1 MRELLISNLTV
12 LIFAITAIELVLGIL
27 LFKSYAASKKVS
39 TLCMALIA
47 IGLVIDAFLIGFGKF
62 MPNGPIEGV
71 SRIRFLCHGALIP
84 LIFPICG
91 YALRFKKTAMRVL
104 WIITGIIIILGIA
117 QAIAIKLDITTMGE
131 VIRHSSAKTPLW
143 AEKISTLLSFGA
155 VIPLIIVGIIV
166 WIKEKTPHLFLSGFL
181 MFAFSALGPA
191 TGNFD
196 LIFFISMIGELFM
209 ILFFLLYAK
218 REEKLR

>member
-1 MRELLISNLTV
+1 MREFLISNLTL
-12 LIFAITAIELVLGIL
+12 LIFAITLVELILGVF
-27 LFKSYAASKKVS
+27 LFLSYSKSKKTV
-39 TLCMALIA
+39 TLCMALITV
-47 IGLVIDAFLIGFGKF
+47 GLIVDAFLIGIGKF
-62 MPNGPIEGV
+62 LPNGPIEGL
-71 SRIRFLCHGALIP
+71 SRVRFICHGALIP

-91 YALRFKKTAMRVL
+91 YGLRLKKGLMKVL
-104 WIITGIIIILGIA
+104 WIATAVITVLGIA
-117 QAIAIKLDITTMGE
+117 QAVAVNLDIKTIGD
-131 VIRHSSAKTPLW
+131 VIRHASAGSPMW
-143 AEKISTLLSFGA
+143 AEKISRILSYGT

-166 WIKEKTPHLFLSGFL
+166 WVKEKTPHLFLSGFL

-218 REEKLR
+218 REEK